1 MKTLFIKAERKIDVD
16 MELNINNLNRDIEN
30 LPKEIF
36 IAYSI
41 QYKKLAEKIKEK
53 LEKSGKKVRGF
64 KQVLGCSELKS
75 KSPIL
80 LVSSGKFHAVNLI
93 LQDNSVFL
101 LERDKIR
108 KIEDKEI
115 IIIKNR
121 RKAALS
127 KFLAADNLGIIVSCK
142 PGQENLQEALKIK
155 KTLVEKGK
163 KAYIFAANN
172 ISINDLENYN
182 IDSWL
187 NTACPGLALD
197 SLDNHILNTKELKI
211 RK

>member
-1 MKTLFIKAERKIDVD
+1 MKTLFIKAEKKIDTD
-16 MELNINNLNRDIEN
+16 LNIEIEGIEN
-30 LPKEIF
+30 LPEEIF

-53 LEKSGKKVRGF
+53 LEKSGKKVIGF
-64 KQVLGCSELKS
+64 KQVLGCSDLKS

-80 LVSSGKFHAVNLI
+80 LISSGKFHAVNLV

-115 IIIKNR
+115 IRIKNQ

-127 KFLAADNLGIIVSCK
+127 KFLTADNIGIIVSCK
-142 PGQENLQEALKIK
+142 PGQEKLQEALKIK

-163 KAYIFAANN
+163 KAYVFVANN
-172 ISINDLENYN
+172 ISVSELENYN

-197 SLDNHILNTKELKI
+197 SLDSRILNTKELKNKKI
-211 RK
+211 AL